1 MSVAEIKKTKSD
13 LIAWIEAL
21 SDVNLL
27 TVLNGLKDSQSEKD
41 WWDDLSENQ
50 KRVIQMSFYEGMSQ
64 AAIAERLHQP
74 LGTVK
79 GWARSA
85 LSRLRGKLDPHLL
98 DFSARR

>member
-50 KRVIQMSFYEGMSQ
+50 KRRINEGLEDARNGRVMSSEIFW
-64 AAIAERLHQP
+64 
-74 LGTVK
+74 K
-79 GWARSA
+79 
-85 LSRLRGKLDPHLL
+85 KLKNG
-98 DFSARR
+98 